1 MEPYKVNINYRRN
14 PIHPSVVVAFSKKK
28 NLSRASWYVIILK
41 IAFKTLALCLLSL
54 TVSETSE
61 NEIITPLLLGR
72 GIKNVCPIFFKYKT

>member
-61 NEIITPLLLGR
+61 NEIITPLLVGR
-72 GIKNVCPIFFKYKT
+72 RIKNVCLIFLS